1 MRKIKTRI
9 IATMSQS
16 RSSNTFHLLLLRL
29 FYLILGLPFQHR
41 MKWWNAL
48 PVYWKK
54 SLASGKA
61 KSVSGNEELD
71 AEEVGRYAEIV
82 EELSPE
88 ELEEMDVRNIVDEL
102 HKDEL

>member
-1 MRKIKTRI
+1 MYSVVQLNVGVLKII
-9 IATMSQS
+9 FI
-16 RSSNTFHLLLLRL
+16 
-29 FYLILGLPFQHR
+29 LILFVGLPFQHR

-71 AEEVGRYAEIV
+71 AEEVGRYAENA